1 MNWGER
7 IVASGRDQ
15 DRVLGFGHTHWA
27 DVAVKEALTS
37 KKNNIK
43 KEQWLLITKLPA
55 MRITKLD
62 RNSHFYSDFFLLFE
76 RFYGRASNSYM

>member
-1 MNWGER
+1 MKWGER

-43 KEQWLLITKLPA
+43 KKEQSLLITKLPA

-62 RNSHFYSDFFLLFE
+62 R
-76 RFYGRASNSYM
+76 